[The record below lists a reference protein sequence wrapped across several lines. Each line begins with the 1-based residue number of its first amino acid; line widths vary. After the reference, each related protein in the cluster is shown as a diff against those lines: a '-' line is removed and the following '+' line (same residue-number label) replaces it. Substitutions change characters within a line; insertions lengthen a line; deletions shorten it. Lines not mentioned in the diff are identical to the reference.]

1 MGEDVGWPS
10 WPAWPDSD
18 VSGDPNVGG
27 GIVTFLKINILCAW
41 VSLTINT
48 HERMIYM
55 LYMG

>member
-27 GIVTFLKINILCAW
+27 GIVTFLNTQFGTDCKIHTQIAW
-41 VSLTINT
+41 
-48 HERMIYM
+48 HA
-55 LYMG
+55 